1 MAKTDYAY
9 AKRQR
14 DIAKRLKKEEKKK
27 LKAEAKELPS
37 QQDDETADTS
47 ENQAAFCSL
56 PPKY

>member
-37 QQDDETADTS
+37 QQDDEIDETS
-47 ENQAAFCSL
+47 EN
-56 PPKY
+56 

>member
-27 LKAEAKELPS
+27 LKTEAKELPS

-47 ENQAAFCSL
+47 EN
-56 PPKY
+56 